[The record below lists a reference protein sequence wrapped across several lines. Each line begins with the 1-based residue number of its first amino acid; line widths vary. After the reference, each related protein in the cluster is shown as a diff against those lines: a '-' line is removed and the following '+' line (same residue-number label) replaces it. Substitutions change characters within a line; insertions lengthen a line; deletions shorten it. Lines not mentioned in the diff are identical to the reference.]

1 MYFLKN
7 KISKVGICVF
17 FFLTERAFNLKNNG
31 DFIFIVRLKL
41 AKLFKKGDIFLFLD
55 IYYVKFTL

>member
-1 MYFLKN
+1 M
-7 KISKVGICVF
+7 GICV

-31 DFIFIVRLKL
+31 DFIFIIRLKL